1 MHKTHTFEESYRDV
15 MVDSLTPLF
24 LKWLI
29 LEFELMTY
37 RFWKKTLII
46 TQMANLDGKGIESH
60 LKLIYSLLKL

>member
-46 TQMANLDGKGIESH
+46 AQMANLDGKGIESH